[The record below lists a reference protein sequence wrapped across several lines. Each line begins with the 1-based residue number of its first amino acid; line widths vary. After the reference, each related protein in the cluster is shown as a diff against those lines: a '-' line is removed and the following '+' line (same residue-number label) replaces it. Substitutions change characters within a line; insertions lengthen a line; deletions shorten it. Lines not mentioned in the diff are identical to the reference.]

1 MQKKKDKSSC
11 QISDDRYQEK
21 QGQRNSKCRKQK
33 KKHRKKVGAK
43 MDSCMEWDKLK
54 EECGIIGIYNPKEYK
69 DISRLTYFGL
79 IALQHRG
86 QESAGIA
93 VSNGKMHYYKEMG
106 LVQEVFSD
114 QILDRLKG
122 NVSIGHVR
130 YSTTGES
137 YVANAQPLVVQYKGG
152 SIALAHNGNLIN
164 AAALRDE
171 LEDKGSIFQ
180 TSIDSEVIAN
190 LIARNYK
197 LGFRE
202 AIIHSVQRIKGA
214 YALTIICENKL
225 IGVRDP
231 NGLRPLCVGKL
242 GEGYVL
248 ASESCALDVTGAEFI
263 RDIDPGEMVVIDEN
277 GISSIKFDNNTR
289 KALCSFEFVYFAR
302 PDSNLDGKSVY
313 NSRRNAGR
321 ILAKEHPADA
331 DLVIAVPDS
340 GTVAAEGYAEE
351 SGIPFGEGLV
361 KNRYVGRT
369 FIKPDQKTRE
379 LAVRLKLN
387 PLKLNLKDKRIVLID
402 DSIVRGTTSKRIVS
416 MLKDA
421 GATEVHV
428 RVSSPPVK
436 YSCFFG
442 IDTPEQKKLVGAQ
455 FTVEEIRGMI
465 GADSLGYISVEGLY
479 ESIGMSPDSL
489 CKACFDGNYPME
501 VPKKADKFLF
511 EKA

>member
-1 MQKKKDKSSC
+1 
-11 QISDDRYQEK
+11 
-21 QGQRNSKCRKQK
+21 
-33 KKHRKKVGAK
+33 
-43 MDSCMEWDKLK
+43 
-54 EECGIIGIYNPKEYK
+54 
-69 DISRLTYFGL
+69 
-79 IALQHRG
+79 
-86 QESAGIA
+86 
-93 VSNGKMHYYKEMG
+93 
-106 LVQEVFSD
+106 
-114 QILDRLKG
+114 
-122 NVSIGHVR
+122 VR

-137 YVANAQPLVVQYKGG
+137 YVANAQPLVVKYKGG

-164 AAALRDE
+164 AASLRDE

-190 LIARNYK
+190 LIARNYR
-197 LGFRE
+197 LGFKE

-242 GEGYVL
+242 GDGYVL

-263 RDIDPGEMVVIDEN
+263 RDIEPGEMVVIDEK
-277 GISSIKFDNNTR
+277 GIESIKFNDNTR

-321 ILAKEHPADA
+321 ILARQYPADA
-331 DLVIAVPDS
+331 DMVIAVPDS
-340 GTVAAEGYAEE
+340 GTVAAIGYAEE

-369 FIKPDQKTRE
+369 FIEPDQKTRE

-421 GATEVHV
+421 GAKEVHV

-442 IDTPEQKKLVGAQ
+442 IDTPERKKLVGAQ
-455 FTVEEIRGMI
+455 NSVEEMREMI
-465 GADSLGYISVEGLY
+465 GADSLGYLSLEGLY
-479 ESIGMSPDSL
+479 ESIGMSSDSL

-511 EKA
+511 EK

>member
-1 MQKKKDKSSC
+1 ME
-11 QISDDRYQEK
+11 RF
-21 QGQRNSKCRKQK
+21 
-33 KKHRKKVGAK
+33 A
-43 MDSCMEWDKLK
+43 EWDKLK
-54 EECGIIGIYNPKEYK
+54 EECGIIGIYDPEEAK
-69 DISRLTYFGL
+69 DISRLAYFGL

-106 LVQEVFSD
+106 LVQEVFTD
-114 QILDRLKG
+114 QILDRLTGK
-122 NVSIGHVR
+122 VAIGHVR

-197 LGFRE
+197 LGFKE
-202 AIIHSVQRIKGA
+202 AIIHSVRRIKGA
-214 YALTIICENKL
+214 FALTIVCEDKL
-225 IGVRDP
+225 IGVRDA
-231 NGLRPLCVGKL
+231 NGLRPLCLGRL

-263 RDIDPGEMVVIDEN
+263 RDIEPGEMVVIDDSGVESYRFSHQ
-277 GISSIKFDNNTR
+277 ID

-302 PDSNLDGKSVY
+302 PDSNLDGVSVY

-321 ILAKEHPADA
+321 RLAQEHPAEA
-331 DLVIAVPDS
+331 DMVIAVPDS
-340 GTVAAEGYAEE
+340 GTVAAIGYAEA

-387 PLKLNLKDKRIVLID
+387 PLRHNLKGKRIVLID
-402 DSIVRGTTSKRIVS
+402 DSIVRGTTSKRIVA
-416 MLKDA
+416 MLKTA
-421 GATEVHV
+421 GAEEVHV

-436 YSCFFG
+436 HSCFFG
-442 IDTPEQKKLVGAQ
+442 IDTPERKKLVGAQ
-455 FTVEEIRGMI
+455 YSVEEIRKMI
-465 GADSLGYISVEGLY
+465 GADSLGYLSVEGLL
-479 ESIGMSPDSL
+479 ESIGMAPGSL
-489 CKACFDGNYPME
+489 CKACFDGDYPME

>member
-1 MQKKKDKSSC
+1 MNEL
-11 QISDDRYQEK
+11 I
-21 QGQRNSKCRKQK
+21 
-33 KKHRKKVGAK
+33 
-43 MDSCMEWDKLK
+43 EWDKLK
-54 EECGIIGIYNPKEYK
+54 EECGVIGIFDPKEYQ

-114 QILDRLKG
+114 EILNRLKG
-122 NVSIGHVR
+122 RVAIGHVR

-137 YVANAQPLVVQYKGG
+137 YVANAQPLVVKYKGG

-164 AAALRDE
+164 ASSLRDE

-197 LGFRE
+197 LGFKE

-225 IGVRDP
+225 VGVRDP

-242 GEGYVL
+242 GDGYVL

-263 RDIDPGEMVVIDEN
+263 RDIEPGEMVVIDEN
-277 GISSIKFDNNTR
+277 GIESIKFNNNTR

-321 ILAKEHPADA
+321 ILARQYPADA
-331 DLVIAVPDS
+331 DMVIAVPDS
-340 GTVAAEGYAEE
+340 GTVAAIGYAEE

-369 FIKPDQKTRE
+369 FIQPDQKTRE
-379 LAVRLKLN
+379 LSVRLKLN

-416 MLKDA
+416 MLKAA
-421 GATEVHV
+421 GAKEVHV

-442 IDTPEQKKLVGAQ
+442 IDTPERKKLVGAQ
-455 FTVEEIRGMI
+455 YSVEEIREMI
-465 GADSLGYISVEGLY
+465 GADSLGYLSVEGLY

-511 EKA
+511 EK

>member
-1 MQKKKDKSSC
+1 
-11 QISDDRYQEK
+11 
-21 QGQRNSKCRKQK
+21 
-33 KKHRKKVGAK
+33 
-43 MDSCMEWDKLK
+43 MDYCMEWDKLK
-54 EECGIIGIYNPKEYK
+54 EECGVIGIYDPEEYE

-114 QILDRLKG
+114 EILKRLKG
-122 NVSIGHVR
+122 RVAIGHVR

-137 YVANAQPLVVQYKGG
+137 YVANAQPLVVKYKGG

-164 AAALRDE
+164 AAVLRDE

-197 LGFRE
+197 LGFKE
-202 AIIHSVQRIKGA
+202 AIIHSDQRIKGA

-231 NGLRPLCVGKL
+231 NGLRPICVGKL
-242 GEGYVL
+242 GNGYVL

-263 RDIDPGEMVVIDEN
+263 RDVEPGEMVVIDEE
-277 GISSIKFDNNTR
+277 GIESIKFDNNTR

-321 ILAKEHPADA
+321 ILARQYPADA
-331 DLVIAVPDS
+331 DMVIAVPDS
-340 GTVAAEGYAEE
+340 GTVAAIGYAEE

-369 FIKPDQKTRE
+369 FIEPDQKTRE

-421 GATEVHV
+421 GAKEVHV

-442 IDTPEQKKLVGAQ
+442 IDTPERKKLVGAQ
-455 FTVEEIRGMI
+455 YSIEEIKEMI
-465 GADSLGYISVEGLY
+465 GADSLGYLSVEGLY
-479 ESIGMSPDSL
+479 ESIGMPSDSL

-501 VPKKADKFLF
+501 VPKTADKFLF

>member
-1 MQKKKDKSSC
+1 
-11 QISDDRYQEK
+11 
-21 QGQRNSKCRKQK
+21 
-33 KKHRKKVGAK
+33 
-43 MDSCMEWDKLK
+43 MDWDKLK

-114 QILDRLKG
+114 QILDRLEG

-164 AAALRDE
+164 ASSLRDE

-197 LGFRE
+197 LGFKE

-231 NGLRPLCVGKL
+231 NGLRPLCVGRL
-242 GEGYVL
+242 GDGYVL

-263 RDIDPGEMVVIDEN
+263 RDIEPGEMVVIDEN
-277 GISSIKFDNNTR
+277 GIDSIKFDNNTR

-331 DLVIAVPDS
+331 DMVIAVPDS
-340 GTVAAEGYAEE
+340 GTVAAEGYAEG

-436 YSCFFG
+436 HSCFFG

-455 FTVEEIRGMI
+455 FTVEEIREMI